1 MTCAILAGSNPP
13 KILETNNLPAKY
25 SIRGSYLVAI
35 RMSKIQCVKNM
46 MAGPRNAVKRI
57 PESSGK
63 FFNTG
68 DTGLHRGGSNRL
80 PFSGFHV
87 LAQDGVD
94 RGLVAP
100 AVLAEKREHV
110 GINAQGNLLLRP
122 RPENCVL
129 EEVRAEFGR
138 VGKI

>member
-1 MTCAILAGSNPP
+1 
-13 KILETNNLPAKY
+13 
-25 SIRGSYLVAI
+25 
-35 RMSKIQCVKNM
+35 

-94 RGLVAP
+94 RGLIAP
-100 AVLAEKREHV
+100 AVLAKECQHV
-110 GINAQGNLLLRP
+110 GINAQGDLLLRAG
-122 RPENCVL
+122 PEYCVL
-129 EEVRAEFGR
+129 EEVRAELRR
-138 VGKI
+138 VGKVDVLIPHRVNSLPVGL